1 MCLLLLYLS
10 IWNTI
15 LAWMFRYTH
24 TCIVSVIECTQSPHF
39 NIYSYVHMR
48 SVSVLFAVLLC
59 CCVAVLVLV
68 LSLCQ
73 LNSVQLGVYFT
84 YYSTESKMC
93 VLIACVSCSQSMYWC
108 HMICCHCIG
117 IPTTIRFYHIHCC
130 AEHSWNT
137 WKHDQT
143 CVSFSVHFG
152 KLFCVFSALSIVTFS
167 LLPLVTFLWPCS
179 YRVSISFQF
188 GLTMLFISSTCKCKL
203 RIKQKKREVR
213 YIQVLNGWRFNDGRF
228 RICQWQWYFA
238 KDEQFFFILE
248 VILYRLNFSICELL

>member
-24 TCIVSVIECTQSPHF
+24 TCIVSVIEWTQSPHF

-48 SVSVLFAVLLC
+48 SISVLFAVLLLC

-108 HMICCHCIG
+108 HMILLSLYWYSDHDTVL
-117 IPTTIRFYHIHCC
+117 PYTLLRRTQL
-130 AEHSWNT
+130 
-137 WKHDQT
+137 KHMKTRSDL
-143 CVSFSVHFG
+143 CVVFG
-152 KLFCVFSALSIVTFS
+152 A
-167 LLPLVTFLWPCS
+167 
-179 YRVSISFQF
+179 
-188 GLTMLFISSTCKCKL
+188 
-203 RIKQKKREVR
+203 
-213 YIQVLNGWRFNDGRF
+213 F
-228 RICQWQWYFA
+228 R
-238 KDEQFFFILE
+238 
-248 VILYRLNFSICELL
+248 